1 MRSSA
6 GFRTWKRDLPAGI
19 AAFLVAVPLCLGI
32 AHASG
37 APLLAGLI
45 SGILGGLVVGWVSGS
60 PLSVSGPAA
69 GLTTIV
75 VNGVT
80 TLGSFEAFLTATMLA
95 GLLQALLGKL
105 KAGSVSRFFP
115 SPVVK
120 GMLAAV
126 GLTLMLK
133 QLPAMLGYAGEEGS
147 DSFEPAAL
155 FIGLA
160 SLALLVLWDRFAHRR
175 LPFIPA
181 SLLAIAAGVVGNA
194 LLPPALKLG
203 GEYLVQVPQLSWAA
217 LTGPDLRA
225 LLNPH
230 VYLVAFTVA
239 LVASVESLLS
249 VEAMDRLDPLSRR
262 TPANRELVAQ
272 GLGNFLAGICGGLP
286 ITAVIVRGSVNLS
299 AGAASKAST
308 IIHGVLILIS
318 MVSLRHWL
326 NLVPLSSLAAILV
339 QVGARLASPA
349 TLTAMI
355 RRGTSQS
362 VPYFVTA
369 IVVLGT
375 NLLIGIGAG
384 LLVAGVFILRS
395 LYLGQGF
402 RTERHGRLL
411 RLEFAREVT
420 FFHKARL
427 ADVLESVPPFS
438 RVEVDASRAHFV
450 DRDVLDILDQFR
462 KRAFAHNIEFAVGG
476 LARLGCSEESAS
488 VKTDYLGAL
497 ERNQGDP
504 APAAR
509 HESPLFLVIGCID
522 CQVPAEKI
530 LRIEPDRLL
539 VHLNVAGVV
548 SPHDVNLMSLLE
560 FGVEALGIPHIV
572 VCGHYG
578 CRGIQ
583 AALSHSSPG
592 VLLKDWLR
600 PVEQLALDHADE
612 MKAMNPVAGDRRLTE
627 LHVLQQALNLV
638 KSPVVQISRQKL
650 GTPSVHAWVLDEDT
664 GLVQELKHPELAG
677 P

>member
-1 MRSSA
+1 M
-6 GFRTWKRDLPAGI
+6 
-19 AAFLVAVPLCLGI
+19 
-32 AHASG
+32 
-37 APLLAGLI
+37 
-45 SGILGGLVVGWVSGS
+45 VGWVSGS
-60 PLSVSGPAA
+60 ALSVSGPAA

-75 VNGVT
+75 VNGVA

-95 GLLQALLGKL
+95 GLLQALLGRL
-105 KAGSVSRFFP
+105 RAGSVNRFFP

-133 QLPAMLGYAGEEGS
+133 QFPAMLGCNAEDFPSYQPG
-147 DSFEPAAL
+147 AL
-155 FIGLA
+155 LIGLA

-175 LPFIPA
+175 VPFVPA
-181 SLLAIAAGVVGNA
+181 SLLAIAAGIAGNA
-194 LLPPALKLG
+194 LLPPSLTLG
-203 GEYLVQVPQLSWAA
+203 GDHLVQVPPLSWAA

-225 LLNPH
+225 LLNPE

-249 VEAMDRLDPLSRR
+249 VEAMDRLDPLARH
-262 TPANRELVAQ
+262 TPPNRELVAQ
-272 GLGNFLAGICGGLP
+272 GLGNFLAGVCGGLP

-308 IIHGVLILIS
+308 IIHGVLILLSI
-318 MVSLRHWL
+318 VSLRHWI

-349 TLTAMI
+349 TLKAMI
-355 RRGTSQS
+355 RRGTSQAA
-362 VPYFVTA
+362 PYFVTA
-369 IVVLGT
+369 VVVLGT
-375 NLLIGIGAG
+375 NLLMGIGAG

-402 RTERHGRLL
+402 TTERHGRLL
-411 RLEFAREVT
+411 RLQFAREVT

-427 ADVLESVPPFS
+427 ADVLDSVPPFS

-462 KRAFAHNIEFAVGG
+462 KRAIARNIELAVGG
-476 LARLGCSEESAS
+476 LAMMECYSPEQLAS
-488 VKTDYLGAL
+488 LKAEYLGAL
-497 ERNQGDP
+497 ERNQENP
-504 APAAR
+504 ARAAR

-522 CQVPAEKI
+522 CRVAAEKI
-530 LRIEPDRLL
+530 MRIDADRLL

-560 FGVEALGIPHIV
+560 FGVEALAIPHVV

-583 AALSHSSPG
+583 AALSASSPG
-592 VLLKDWLR
+592 ALLKNWLR
-600 PVEQLALDHADE
+600 PIEQLAWDHADE
-612 MKAMNPVAGDRRLTE
+612 MASLNPVAGNRRLTE

-638 KSPVVQISRQKL
+638 KSPVVQLSRRKL
-650 GTPSVHAWVLDEDT
+650 GTPCVHAWVLDEET